1 MIEQIGGPSTHPE
14 IGVDKPN
21 GGGDDQQHGQGQS
34 ALNFNQQE
42 NVSPSI
48 DGAVYHGAVGETVST
63 IAPHSEADRWS
74 DPGWVMQRASITPLA
89 EAALLVV
96 EIQPERLARFRQ
108 LLGDN
113 TSLDRVWRE
122 LNERGD
128 RPAPQATFDALLY
141 ELRTLGVAAFKNPSC
156 RRRLADLSDLQLREL
171 LAALIRTRA
180 RYPAITD
187 ELLIALD
194 EIRR

>member
-1 MIEQIGGPSTHPE
+1 
-14 IGVDKPN
+14 
-21 GGGDDQQHGQGQS
+21 
-34 ALNFNQQE
+34 
-42 NVSPSI
+42 
-48 DGAVYHGAVGETVST
+48 
-63 IAPHSEADRWS
+63 
-74 DPGWVMQRASITPLA
+74 
-89 EAALLVV
+89 V

-156 RRRLADLSDLQLREL
+156 RRRFADLSDPQVREL

>member
-1 MIEQIGGPSTHPE
+1 
-14 IGVDKPN
+14 
-21 GGGDDQQHGQGQS
+21 
-34 ALNFNQQE
+34 
-42 NVSPSI
+42 
-48 DGAVYHGAVGETVST
+48 
-63 IAPHSEADRWS
+63 
-74 DPGWVMQRASITPLA
+74 
-89 EAALLVV
+89 V

-141 ELRTLGVAAFKNPSC
+141 ELRTLGLAAFKNPSC
-156 RRRLADLSDLQLREL
+156 RRRLADLSDPLLREL

>member
-1 MIEQIGGPSTHPE
+1 MS
-14 IGVDKPN
+14 
-21 GGGDDQQHGQGQS
+21 
-34 ALNFNQQE
+34 
-42 NVSPSI
+42 
-48 DGAVYHGAVGETVST
+48 GARHRRKGNRVEREL
-63 IAPHSEADRWS
+63 SEADRWS
-74 DPGWVMQRASITPLA
+74 DPGWGD
-89 EAALLVV
+89 AARQYHAARGGRLLVV

>member
-1 MIEQIGGPSTHPE
+1 MIEQTGGSSAHPE
-14 IGVDKPN
+14 IGVDKPT
-21 GGGDDQQHGQGQS
+21 GGGDDQQHGQVQS
-34 ALNFNQQE
+34 PPNFNQQE
-42 NVSPSI
+42 HVFPII
-48 DGAVYHGAVGETVST
+48 DSAAYHGRVGERSSTV
-63 IAPHSEADRWS
+63 APHSEADCWS
-74 DPGWVMQRASITPLA
+74 DPAWGD
-89 EAALLVV
+89 AARQYHAARGGRLLVV
-96 EIQPERLARFRQ
+96 EIQRERLARFRQ

-128 RPAPQATFDALLY
+128 RPAPRATFDALLY

-156 RRRLADLSDLQLREL
+156 RRRLADLSDPQLREL